1 MIFSQSH
8 VFSTHVE
15 ILISAIVQLCTLCAP
30 LTVLYIN
37 LIGVFTF
44 VQKANALQ
52 GSDWSHAVGGGGEAP
67 LVRTPTPDTTNHS
80 DGDGDV
86 DGGDNG
92 GDGEEDVIQYILLK
106 PLVLLFFPGFS
117 FYCKIRQCDQG

>member
-1 MIFSQSH
+1 M
-8 VFSTHVE
+8 
-15 ILISAIVQLCTLCAP
+15 
-30 LTVLYIN
+30 LYIT

-106 PLVLLFFPGFS
+106 PLVLLFFLDFLS
-117 FYCKIRQCDQG
+117 IARSDNVIRGENII

>member
-1 MIFSQSH
+1 M
-8 VFSTHVE
+8 
-15 ILISAIVQLCTLCAP
+15 
-30 LTVLYIN
+30 LYIT

-106 PLVLLFFPGFS
+106 PLVLLFFLDFLS
-117 FYCKIRQCDQG
+117 IARSDNVIRGENIV